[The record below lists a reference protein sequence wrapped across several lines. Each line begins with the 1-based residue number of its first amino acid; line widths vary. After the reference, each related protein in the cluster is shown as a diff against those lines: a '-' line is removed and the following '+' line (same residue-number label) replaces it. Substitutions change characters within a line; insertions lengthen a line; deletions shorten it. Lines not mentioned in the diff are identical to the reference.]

1 MLNAKSALHD
11 QAVQLKKF
19 LQSNDQPMS
28 LSLASDFNSSRRGGR
43 TVRLCNTR
51 HLGIGV
57 DFFKVLLVAR
67 GCRFDAVVA
76 GVPVRR
82 ADLR

>member
-1 MLNAKSALHD
+1 MLRVHD
-11 QAVQLKKF
+11 QAFQLKKF
-19 LQSNDQPMS
+19 LRNEDQPIS
-28 LSLASDFNSSRRGGR
+28 LSLASSFNSSRRGGC
-43 TVRLCNTR
+43 TVRICDTR

-57 DFFKVLLVAR
+57 DLLEILLVAR
-67 GCRFDAVVA
+67 GCRFNAVVA